1 LYYTIIEGSGNG
13 TSITA
18 FVRSITT
25 DVLKRLICS
34 SSKNISINK

>member
-1 LYYTIIEGSGNG
+1 LYYTIIEGSGNVK
-13 TSITA
+13 SMLS